1 MTDAL
6 PRREVGRPRIFSDEA
21 IFAAVFLGIGRSGYG
36 ALTLE
41 QVAQE
46 VGCTRQALVRRFGT
60 KREMVL
66 AAFTGSAEQ
75 MTEHVDQARPAG
87 NGPLEA
93 LRDRLTYLPG
103 NLPDKA
109 GAGRVQANLLAFMV
123 TSCAEPAYAEMF
135 TKWFEAEGREIERLL
150 DAALAE
156 DELGPADTTVLAQ
169 VILAAW
175 AGNALHASL
184 NDAKVQNVPL
194 SEVFEQIIAPYRRS
208 VSAA

>member
-1 MTDAL
+1 
-6 PRREVGRPRIFSDEA
+6 
-21 IFAAVFLGIGRSGYG
+21 
-36 ALTLE
+36 
-41 QVAQE
+41 
-46 VGCTRQALVRRFGT
+46 
-60 KREMVL
+60 
-66 AAFTGSAEQ
+66 
-75 MTEHVDQARPAG
+75 
-87 NGPLEA
+87 
-93 LRDRLTYLPG
+93 
-103 NLPDKA
+103 
-109 GAGRVQANLLAFMV
+109 
-123 TSCAEPAYAEMF
+123 MF

-150 DAALAE
+150 EAALAE